1 MRREKK
7 EIQYRNRPSAP
18 PLVKTVSKIKFGTKM
33 TLEQIRKKKNKLKKI
48 RKKLRRVNKIVQKK
62 IRKKV
67 WKFGKRKIVNC

>member
-33 TLEQIRKKKNKLKKI
+33 TLEQIRKKKKNKEAEENKYKI
-48 RKKLRRVNKIVQKK
+48 EKSENLEKEKL
-62 IRKKV
+62 
-67 WKFGKRKIVNC
+67 FS